1 MRENMPKTGMKEVEV
16 SLKLKDEKFRK
27 QIAALT
33 ECLKNFGD
41 LHKDLGRR
49 LRELSHQAERVDEL
63 FEIKTGTNRGK

>member
-1 MRENMPKTGMKEVEV
+1 MRDDMPKTDKQEIVV
-16 SLKLKDEKFRK
+16 SLKLKNEKFKK
-27 QIAALT
+27 QLTALR

-63 FEIKTGTNRGK
+63 FEIKTKTN